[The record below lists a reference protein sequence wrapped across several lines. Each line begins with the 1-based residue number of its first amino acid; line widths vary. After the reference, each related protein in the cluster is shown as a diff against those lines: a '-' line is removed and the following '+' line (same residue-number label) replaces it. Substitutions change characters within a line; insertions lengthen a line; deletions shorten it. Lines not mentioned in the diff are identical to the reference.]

1 MAKQWTVE
9 EVVEYERTH
18 KPKEQVY
25 GKYGTIAKHYLEQ
38 HQGIEMTMIGHI
50 PDYLHGID
58 RQADEMYDTLYAQ
71 LSKRPEYQKTG
82 DYIADLRKQTEMQ
95 NFIEQ
100 EILTNLVYVGEEK

>member
-58 RQADEMYDTLYAQ
+58 RQANESTTLCTNSCLNVPNTKRRAIT
-71 LSKRPEYQKTG
+71 LPTFASKRKCKTLSNTK
-82 DYIADLRKQTEMQ
+82 YL
-95 NFIEQ
+95 
-100 EILTNLVYVGEEK
+100 LT